1 MARRSRASG
10 TPYPQNELHAVN
22 PRHRYAGERLAEVA
36 FPLGGIGAGT
46 VALGG
51 CGELRDWEIFNRPNK
66 RTPAGINFFAL
77 WAKPA
82 GADPVVKMLETAPHP
97 PYDEAHGFCYIRL
110 AGIPHMDSL
119 EFIGEYPIA
128 RVRFRDSALPV
139 SVELEAFNPFL
150 PLDPEDSGLPTAVFL
165 FTMRNRTSRTVHLTL
180 AANFTNLVGWDGS
193 SEVTNRGHSSLGRNV
208 TRFVRRNGSAGLLM
222 TSRKYPPR
230 SPLFGSMAVLTPWKR
245 LTVLANWP
253 RGIWWDPAHHWWNDF
268 APDGAFRNILRCS
281 PSKDGRTDVST
292 LGLRAELK
300 PGQSVTLP
308 VVLAWHF
315 PNRQPYPESKSTLNV
330 KVLNHYSMRFADA
343 WQAGEYVAGNLPR
356 LHAATRDFHRTLFSS
371 TYPAVVL
378 DAASSQM
385 STIRSQTCFRTAD
398 GVFHAYEGCSPKSGC
413 CPMNCTHVWNYE
425 QTLAFLFPSLE
436 RTMRETDFLVNT
448 RATGGMAFRTTLPLG
463 RPLWEHRAA
472 ADGQMGCILK
482 LYREWKLSGDLRW
495 LRKLWPA
502 AKRALE
508 FAWREWDRDRD
519 GVMERLQHNTYD
531 IEFLGA
537 NSMMGTLYLAAL
549 RAGAE
554 LADALGQPK
563 PAERYRRLADA
574 GRKNLHRMLWN
585 GEFYVQKYDPAKAP
599 KYQFG
604 GGCLSNQLLG
614 QWFAMVVGLGH
625 VLPPAHVQRTLRSIF
640 RYNWR
645 RDLRDHVNVQRVYAL
660 DDEAG
665 LLLCT
670 WPRGGRP
677 AIPVPYSDE
686 VWTGIEY
693 QVAAHMIYEG
703 LIEEGLTIVKGVRS
717 RHDGARRNPW
727 NEPECG
733 DHYARAMA
741 SWSLL
746 LALSGFDYSA
756 PDARI
761 RFAPKLKPWDFRTF
775 FSTGGCWGT
784 YSQKVGATR
793 ASATI
798 RLNAGTLKLAVV
810 ELALPPQAHGVRVS
824 AAGRTVRATLNST
837 RGIQRIVL
845 ASRADLAA
853 GQTLKITL
861 VSR

>member
-1 MARRSRASG
+1 MAKRTGASG
-10 TPYPQNELHAVN
+10 TPYSERELFAVN
-22 PRHRYAGERLAEVA
+22 PRHRYTGERLAELA
-36 FPLGGIGAGT
+36 FPLGGIGTGT
-46 VALGG
+46 VSLGG

-66 RTPAGINFFAL
+66 STPAGINFFAL
-77 WAKPA
+77 WAKRA
-82 GADPVVKMLETAPHP
+82 KGQSVVKILETAPHP
-97 PYDEAHGFCYIRL
+97 PYSDAHGFLYTRL
-110 AGIPHMDSL
+110 AGVPRMDSL
-119 EFIGEYPIA
+119 EFTGEYPIA
-128 RVRFRDSALPV
+128 RVHFRDRRMPLA
-139 SVELEAFNPFL
+139 VELEAFNPFL
-150 PLDPEDSGLPTAVFL
+150 PLEPEDSGLPAAVFL
-165 FTMRNRTSRTVHLTL
+165 FTMRNRTSRALELTL

-193 SEVTNRGHSSLGRNV
+193 SPVTHRGHASLGRNV
-208 TRFVRRNGSAGLLM
+208 TRFIRRGECAGLLM
-222 TSRKYPPR
+222 TTRKYAPK
-230 SPLFGSMAVLTPWKR
+230 SPSFGTMAVLTPWKN

-253 RGIWWDPAHHWWNDF
+253 RGGWWDPLHLWWKDF
-268 APDGAFRNILRCS
+268 AEDGAFTNVRRS
-281 PSKDGRTDVST
+281 TPSKDGQTDVAT
-292 LGLRAELK
+292 LGLRAQLE

-308 VVLAWHF
+308 VILAWHF
-315 PNRQPYPESKSTLNV
+315 PNRLPFPERPSPRPV
-330 KVLNHYSMRFADA
+330 KLLNHYAKRFADA
-343 WQAGEYVAGNLPR
+343 WDAGVYAIRNLGR
-356 LHAATRDFHRTLFSS
+356 LHAATREFHRMLFSS
-371 TYPAVVL
+371 TLPGVVL

-385 STIRSQTCFRTAD
+385 STIRSNTCFRTAD
-398 GVFHAYEGCSPKSGC
+398 GVFHAFEGCSPKSGC

-425 QTLAFLFPSLE
+425 QALAFLFPSLE

-448 RATGGMAFRTTLPLG
+448 RASGDMAFRTTLPLG
-463 RPLWEHRAA
+463 GPLWKHRAA

-495 LRKLWPA
+495 LRKLWPR

-537 NSMMGTLYLAAL
+537 NAMMGTLYLAAL

-554 LADALGQPK
+554 LAETVGEPELAG
-563 PAERYRRLADA
+563 RYRRLAA
-574 GRKNLHRMLWN
+574 TGAKNLERMLWN
-585 GEFYVQKYDPAKAP
+585 GEFYVQKYDPGKAP

-604 GGCLSNQLLG
+604 GGCLSDQLLG

-625 VLPPAHVQRTLRSIF
+625 VLARTHVQRTLRSIF

-660 DDEAG
+660 GDEAG

-677 AIPVPYSDE
+677 DIPFPYSDE

-703 LIEEGLTIVKGVRS
+703 LIEEGLTIVKGARS

-733 DHYARAMA
+733 DHYARAMS

-756 PDARI
+756 PDSRI
-761 RFAPKLKPWDFRTF
+761 RFAPKLNRRDFRTF
-775 FSTGGCWGT
+775 FSTGGCWGS
-784 YSQKVGATR
+784 YSQRVSGKTAAAR
-793 ASATI
+793 I
-798 RLNAGTLKLAVV
+798 RLSCGTLKLSAV
-810 ELALPPQAHGVRVS
+810 ELEIPLEAEAMRVS
-824 AAGRTVRATLNST
+824 AAGRPVRATLSSAG
-837 RGIQRIVL
+837 GIQRVL
-845 ASRADLAA
+845 LDSPAQLAA
-853 GQTLKITL
+853 GETLRITL
-861 VSR
+861 GTR